1 MELSFNQRS
10 FPSYNVLPKI
20 GGDIEKE
27 NREIPQQVENNKV
40 PANVFRADLDHL
52 LKVQQS

>member
-1 MELSFNQRS
+1 MELSFNQIS
-10 FPSYNVLPKI
+10 FPFYNVLPKI

-27 NREIPQQVENNKV
+27 NGAIPQQVENNKV

-52 LKVQQS
+52 LKGQQS